1 MTEFSYCLLKSSFFS
16 SGVLRGRRMS
26 HSMPNTSSARTAR
39 PPTTPPATA
48 PALTGDVCAG
58 PAVVAAVEDGRV
70 EEVLIAMEVAA
81 GSEVVCCWVIV
92 DGIDVVVGVDE
103 IAVVL
108 LVSTLVLGVE
118 SIAEA
123 VRPVAERD
131 E

>member
-1 MTEFSYCLLKSSFFS
+1 
-16 SGVLRGRRMS
+16 
-26 HSMPNTSSARTAR
+26 MPNTSSARTAR
-39 PPTTPPATA
+39 PPTTSPATA

-58 PAVVAAVEDGRV
+58 LAVVAAVEDGTV
-70 EEVLIAMEVAA
+70 EEVLIAMEVAT
-81 GSEVVCCWVIV
+81 GSKVVCCSVIV

-123 VRPVAERD
+123 VRAVAERD

>member
-1 MTEFSYCLLKSSFFS
+1 
-16 SGVLRGRRMS
+16 MS

-58 PAVVAAVEDGRV
+58 PAVVAAVEDGTV

-81 GSEVVCCWVIV
+81 GSEVVCCSVIV
-92 DGIDVVVGVDE
+92 DGIGVVVGVDE

-123 VRPVAERD
+123 VRPVADRD